1 MKKNLLWMF
10 AAILLCGLTITMFT
24 ACGGDDED
32 TRPNSEQ
39 QGGDEGDDP
48 AIPEATA
55 YDITF
60 TVVAPTN
67 AFDITSYDFTYADS
81 KGNKITKEIDA
92 DMPNEPLSE
101 LEKNGLDMYIKTS
114 SMTNSNFAELLSD
127 TRAQHFTL
135 TNIPAGSK
143 VQYQLVMHPSPEYK
157 PAEGT
162 TISFAT
168 PAVNVT
174 QTPQNG
180 KKTITSSFE
189 NKVYTFK
196 DTKWEYFKTRM
207 EGHVLIDREITV
219 GLPRE

>member
-1 MKKNLLWMF
+1 MF

-81 KGNKITKEIDA
+81 KITKEIDA

-114 SMTNSNFAELLSD
+114 SMTNSNFLNY
-127 TRAQHFTL
+127 F
-135 TNIPAGSK
+135 P
-143 VQYQLVMHPSPEYK
+143 
-157 PAEGT
+157 
-162 TISFAT
+162 T
-168 PAVNVT
+168 PAHSIS
-174 QTPQNG
+174 P
-180 KKTITSSFE
+180 SR
-189 NKVYTFK
+189 TFQQEARNN
-196 DTKWEYFKTRM
+196 TNWSCIRAPS
-207 EGHVLIDREITV
+207 ISQQRERPFR
-219 GLPRE
+219 LRLQPSM